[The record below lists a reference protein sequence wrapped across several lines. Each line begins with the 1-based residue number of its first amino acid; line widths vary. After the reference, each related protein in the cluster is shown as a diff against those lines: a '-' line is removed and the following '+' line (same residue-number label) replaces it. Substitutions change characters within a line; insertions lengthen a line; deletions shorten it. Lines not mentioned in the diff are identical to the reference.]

1 MGEMKKA
8 IRYILYVGTVI
19 PCIVMMMISLWDGN
33 IGKAIFWF
41 FLWLILNAIDDN
53 LYDNR

>member
-1 MGEMKKA
+1 MKKA
-8 IRYILYVGTVI
+8 IRNILYVGTVI